1 LQLQLRNYLME
12 KPNYYAVIPA
22 DVRYSKE
29 LTPNAKLLYAEITAL
44 CNMNGK
50 CTASTQYF
58 CRLYEVSRVSIQKW
72 LKTLEDNN
80 YIKRVNIY
88 KQGSKEIETRVITLV
103 NTPTQEKFTDN
114 ININITNT
122 NLTDSNKKVR
132 FKKPTI
138 KEVKNYCILRN
149 NNIDAE
155 SFIDFY
161 ESKNWQI
168 GKNKMKDW
176 KACVRTW
183 ERRDIKKQTMSKI
196 HSQLNEWQQA
206 KKLL

>member
-1 LQLQLRNYLME
+1 MD

-58 CRLYEVSRVSIQKW
+58 ATLYNVSKTSIQNW

-80 YIKRVNIY
+80 HITRHNIF
-88 KQGSKEIETRVITLV
+88 KLGTKEILSRHIKLI
-103 NTPTQEKFTDN
+103 NTPTQNNFRDNTN
-114 ININITNT
+114 ININNTNT
-122 NLTDSNKKVR
+122 TYSNKKER
-132 FKKPTI
+132 FKKPNI
-138 KEVKNYCILRN
+138 EDVKNYCILRN

-155 SFIDFY
+155 AFMDFY
-161 ESKNWQI
+161 ESKDWKI

-176 KACVRTW
+176 KAAIRTW
-183 ERRDIKKQTMSKI
+183 ERRETKRTPMSKLDAQI
-196 HSQLNEWQQA
+196 NEWQQA

>member
-1 LQLQLRNYLME
+1 ME
-12 KPNYYAVIPA
+12 KPNYYAIIPA
-22 DVRYSKE
+22 DVRYSKK

-50 CTASTQYF
+50 CTASTKYF
-58 CRLYEVSRVSIQKW
+58 ATLYNVSKTSIQNW
-72 LKTLEDNN
+72 LKILDDNN
-80 YIKRVNIY
+80 FITRHNIFKEGSQEILSRHIK
-88 KQGSKEIETRVITLV
+88 LV
-103 NTPTQEKFTDN
+103 KPPPQNNLRDN
-114 ININITNT
+114 NNINITNT

-132 FKKPTI
+132 FKKPTLDD
-138 KEVKNYCILRN
+138 VKNYCILRQ

-155 SFIDFY
+155 AFIDFY

-183 ERRDIKKQTMSKI
+183 ERRESKKTTMGKL
-196 HSQLNEWQQA
+196 HSQINEWQEA
-206 KKLL
+206 KKLIK

>member
-1 LQLQLRNYLME
+1 MT

-22 DVRYSKE
+22 EVRYNKK
-29 LTPNAKLLYAEITAL
+29 LTPNSKLLYAEITAL

-50 CTASTQYF
+50 CTASTEYF

-88 KQGSKEIETRVITLV
+88 RQGSKEILSRVITLV
-103 NTPTQEKFTDN
+103 NTPCKEKFTDN
-114 ININITNT
+114 TNITITNT
-122 NLTDSNKKVR
+122 NLTDSNKKAF
-132 FKKPTI
+132 FKKPTLD
-138 KEVKNYCILRN
+138 EVKNYCILRK

-155 SFIDFY
+155 AFISFY
-161 ESKNWQI
+161 ESKDWMI
-168 GKNKMKDW
+168 GKNKMKNW
-176 KACVRTW
+176 KQAIVTW
-183 ERRDIKKQTMSKI
+183 EKREYKKPTMSKLDAQI
-196 HSQLNEWQQA
+196 NAWQEA

>member
-1 LQLQLRNYLME
+1 MT

-22 DVRYSKE
+22 EVRYNKK

-58 CRLYEVSRVSIQKW
+58 CKLYEVSRGSIQNW
-72 LKTLEDNN
+72 LKMLDDNG
-80 YIKRVNIY
+80 YIERTVIF
-88 KQGSKEIETRVITLV
+88 KQGSKEILSRYIKLKDKGSIKNYTD
-103 NTPTQEKFTDN
+103 NTN
-114 ININITNT
+114 ININNT
-122 NLTDSNKKVR
+122 NLTDSNKKAL
-132 FKKPTI
+132 FKKPTLDQ
-138 KEVKNYCILRN
+138 VKNYCILRK

-155 SFIDFY
+155 AFLDFY
-161 ESKNWQI
+161 ESKNFMI

-176 KACVRTW
+176 KAAVRTW
-183 ERRDIKKQTMSKI
+183 ERREVKKTTMGKL
-196 HSQLNEWQQA
+196 HSQINAWEEA

>member
-1 LQLQLRNYLME
+1 MD

-22 DVRYSKE
+22 DVRYSKK

-58 CRLYEVSRVSIQKW
+58 ATLYNVSKTSIQNW

-80 YIKRVNIY
+80 HITRHNIF
-88 KQGSKEIETRVITLV
+88 KLGTKEILSRHIKLI
-103 NTPTQEKFTDN
+103 NTPTQNNFRDN
-114 ININITNT
+114 TNINITNT
-122 NLTDSNKKVR
+122 NTTYSNKKER
-132 FKKPTI
+132 FKKPNI
-138 KEVKNYCILRN
+138 EDVKNYCILRN

-155 SFIDFY
+155 AFMDFY
-161 ESKNWQI
+161 ESKDWKI

-176 KACVRTW
+176 KAAIRTW
-183 ERRDIKKQTMSKI
+183 ERRETKRTPMSKLDAQI
-196 HSQLNEWQQA
+196 NEWQQA

>member
-1 LQLQLRNYLME
+1 MD

-22 DVRYSKE
+22 NVRYSKK

-58 CRLYEVSRVSIQKW
+58 ATLYNVSKTSIQNW

-80 YIKRVNIY
+80 HITRHNIF
-88 KQGSKEIETRVITLV
+88 KLGTKEILSRHIKLI
-103 NTPTQEKFTDN
+103 NTPTQNNFRDN
-114 ININITNT
+114 TNINITNT
-122 NLTDSNKKVR
+122 NTTYSNKKER
-132 FKKPTI
+132 FKKPNI
-138 KEVKNYCILRN
+138 EDVKNYCILRN

-155 SFIDFY
+155 AFMDFY
-161 ESKNWQI
+161 ESKDWKI

-176 KACVRTW
+176 KAAIRTW
-183 ERRDIKKQTMSKI
+183 ERRETKKTPMSKLDAQI
-196 HSQLNEWQQA
+196 NEWQQA
-206 KKLL
+206 KKLI

>member
-1 LQLQLRNYLME
+1 ME

-22 DVRYSKE
+22 EVRYSKN

-50 CTASTQYF
+50 CTASTDYF
-58 CRLYEVSRVSIQKW
+58 SKLYEVSRISIQKW
-72 LKTLEDNN
+72 LKILEDNN
-80 YIKRVNIY
+80 YIKRVNLY
-88 KQGSKEIETRVITLV
+88 KQGSKQIETRVITLV
-103 NTPTQEKFTDN
+103 NIPCKEKLTDN
-114 ININITNT
+114 INTKVYNNNNITY
-122 NLTDSNKKVR
+122 SNNKVR

-138 KEVKNYCILRN
+138 DEVKNYCVLRK

-155 SFIDFY
+155 AFIDFY
-161 ESKNWQI
+161 ESKNWFV

-183 ERRDIKKQTMSKI
+183 ERRETKTTTSKLHAQI
-196 HSQLNEWQQA
+196 NEWQEA

>member
-1 LQLQLRNYLME
+1 MT

-22 DVRYSKE
+22 DVRYSKK

-50 CTASTQYF
+50 CTASTKYF
-58 CRLYEVSRVSIQKW
+58 ATLYNVSKTSIQNW
-72 LKTLEDNN
+72 LKILDDNN
-80 YIKRVNIY
+80 FITRHNIFKEGSQEILSRHIK
-88 KQGSKEIETRVITLV
+88 LV
-103 NTPTQEKFTDN
+103 KPPPQNNLRDN
-114 ININITNT
+114 NNINITNT
-122 NLTDSNKKVR
+122 NLTDSNSKVR
-132 FKKPTI
+132 FKKPTLDD
-138 KEVKNYCILRN
+138 VKNYCILRQ

-155 SFIDFY
+155 AFIDFY
-161 ESKNWQI
+161 ESKNWKI

-183 ERRDIKKQTMSKI
+183 ERRESKKTTMGKL
-196 HSQLNEWQQA
+196 HSQINEWQEA